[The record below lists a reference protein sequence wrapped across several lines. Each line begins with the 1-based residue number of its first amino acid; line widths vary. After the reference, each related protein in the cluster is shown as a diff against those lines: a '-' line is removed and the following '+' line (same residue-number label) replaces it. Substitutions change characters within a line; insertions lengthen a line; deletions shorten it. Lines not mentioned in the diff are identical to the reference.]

1 MLTAF
6 VLKSGPQPH
15 FLEGLSLTTSPFSIS
30 EATAQP
36 ECGIMSMVFPS
47 LLCLGLC
54 LSQSTWAQKGNLRP
68 PRITALPGSTVPP
81 KSHVTLLCQ
90 GPGQAEGYKIS
101 KVGSPEPTDKEEQI
115 TPRKTNT
122 LSIAEMTMD
131 KTGLYHCSYQRGGRW
146 SQFSDPLQLVMTGAY
161 PKPSL
166 SSVAGTVAAPG
177 KNVKLQC
184 FSKITHDV
192 FILTKDGDHITQNQS
207 SAPQDRGHQTIFL
220 LNPVS
225 STQAGTYRCYGA
237 FRDNPYVW
245 CQPSDPLQL
254 QVEGTT
260 ESPSSTQHRR
270 STAPAAWH
278 PSLETQVR
286 LSLAALLLLAMVVL
300 LAEAWCSRGGG
311 PSRRQGSGWVTHPT
325 QQGTRFLWNLKQRT
339 RGSVDE
345 SSPKATAQ
353 LPVSVGHSTEQCV
366 LHQRSGAEAGGQP
379 ERGVM
384 SVVTTSLLCLGLC
397 LSQSTWA
404 QKGNLRPPRITAL
417 PGFTVPC
424 KGHVTLLCQGPG
436 QAEGYEISKVGS
448 PEPTDKEEQ
457 ITPRKTNTLN
467 ITEITTDKTGLY
479 HCSYQREGRWSQFS
493 DPLQLVMTGAYEKPS
508 LSSLAGTV
516 AAPGE
521 NVKLQCFSK
530 INHDVFILTKDG
542 DHITQNQSSALQD
555 RRHRTIFLL
564 SPVSSTQA
572 GTYRCYGAFRDNP
585 YVWSHPS
592 DPLQLQVEAPSGDLA
607 SRGRP
612 LGIWIGVPVAVGLL
626 LLVFLIFLI
635 LYCLRKAK
643 SNAAR
648 KERQPEAAGRAN
660 GQVSE
665 AADPQEVTYS
675 QVTCR
680 VPHQGTA
687 GAPSREPRQTQSSEY
702 VTLAFR

>member
-1 MLTAF
+1 MEEEEQITPRKTNTLSIAEMTTD
-6 VLKSGPQPH
+6 KT
-15 FLEGLSLTTSPFSIS
+15 GLYHCSYQRGGRWSQFSDPLQLVMTG
-30 EATAQP
+30 AYDK
-36 ECGIMSMVFPS
+36 PS
-47 LLCLGLC
+47 LSSVAGTVAAPGENAKLQCFSRINYDVFILTKDGDHITQDQSSAPQDRGHQTIFL
-54 LSQSTWAQKGNLRP
+54 LSPVSSTQAGTYRCYGAFRDNAYVWSQPSDPLQLQVEGNLPP
-68 PRITALPGSTVPP
+68 PRISALPGSTVPP

-101 KVGSPEPTDKEEQI
+101 KVGSPEPTDEEEQI

-122 LSIAEMTMD
+122 LSIAEITTD
-131 KTGLYHCSYQRGGRW
+131 KTGQYHCSYQRGGHW
-146 SQFSDPLQLVMTGAY
+146 SQFSDPLNLVMTGAFS
-161 PKPSL
+161 KPSL
-166 SSVAGTVAAPG
+166 SSLAGTVAAPG
-177 KNVKLQC
+177 ENAKLQC
-184 FSKITHDV
+184 FSKINHDV

-220 LNPVS
+220 LSPVS

-245 CQPSDPLQL
+245 SQPSDPLQL
-254 QVEGTT
+254 QVEG
-260 ESPSSTQHRR
+260 
-270 STAPAAWH
+270 
-278 PSLETQVR
+278 
-286 LSLAALLLLAMVVL
+286 
-300 LAEAWCSRGGG
+300 
-311 PSRRQGSGWVTHPT
+311 
-325 QQGTRFLWNLKQRT
+325 NL
-339 RGSVDE
+339 
-345 SSPKATAQ
+345 P
-353 LPVSVGHSTEQCV
+353 
-366 LHQRSGAEAGGQP
+366 
-379 ERGVM
+379 
-384 SVVTTSLLCLGLC
+384 
-397 LSQSTWA
+397 
-404 QKGNLRPPRITAL
+404 PPRITAL

-436 QAEGYEISKVGS
+436 QAEGFEISKVGS

-508 LSSLAGTV
+508 LSSVAGTV

-521 NVKLQCFSK
+521 NAKLQCFSK
-530 INHDVFILTKDG
+530 INYEVFILTKDG
-542 DHITQNQSSALQD
+542 DHITQNQSSTPQD
-555 RRHRTIFLL
+555 RGHQTIFLL

-592 DPLQLQVEAPSGDLA
+592 DPLQLQVEGSSTQHRRSTD
-607 SRGRP
+607 
-612 LGIWIGVPVAVGLL
+612 
-626 LLVFLIFLI
+626 
-635 LYCLRKAK
+635 
-643 SNAAR
+643 AAR